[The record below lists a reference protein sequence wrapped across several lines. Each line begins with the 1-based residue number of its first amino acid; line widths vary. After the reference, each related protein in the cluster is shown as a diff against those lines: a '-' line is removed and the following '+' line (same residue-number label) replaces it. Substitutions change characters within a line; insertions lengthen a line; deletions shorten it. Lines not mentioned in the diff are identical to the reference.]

1 MLRNTVVIHNSFERL
16 EHKNASDNLLC
27 IPRFFPSTRTSV
39 RPSPS
44 YGAKGYRHASAVQ
57 ICKRYMPL
65 FRASEVTGRRYRAC
79 LTILANDLAGC
90 SEARR
95 CELQH
100 QHAVCCSER
109 RSACV
114 PACLLLL
121 HFCAIREEILDR
133 RTSERV
139 RLHWSIRVHLL
150 STLCH
155 LGRRAEWCLEV
166 EVLLDNLAAQGLR
179 GVRA

>member
-44 YGAKGYRHASAVQ
+44 YGAKGCRHASAIQ

-95 CELQH
+95 RELQH

-114 PACLLLL
+114 PASSPLLR
-121 HFCAIREEILDR
+121 HPSRDPRSKNIRACAATLVDPDF
-133 RTSERV
+133 
-139 RLHWSIRVHLL
+139 L

-155 LGRRAEWCLEV
+155 LGRRAGWCLEV